1 VVFVRNCNVFSIFP
15 DYQLLLT
22 ELVLASMACLV
33 LMTMIL
39 CRVCIIKLLYLEWC
53 LLCLK
58 LCLVLSGM
66 VHTRVEVCRMDLW
79 NDLGFSLCAA
89 LSVYHVVA
97 TSDEGKKVWVGVSTD
112 WCVAIEHQRLS
123 SIRDY
128 LHRLSD

>member
-1 VVFVRNCNVFSIFP
+1 VVFVRDCNVFSIFP

-22 ELVLASMACLV
+22 ELVLVSMACLV

-66 VHTRVEVCRMDLW
+66 VHTGVEVCRMDLW
-79 NDLGFSLCAA
+79 NDLGFSLCAM
-89 LSVYHVVA
+89 LSVYHMVA

>member
-1 VVFVRNCNVFSIFP
+1 MVFVRDCNVFSIFP

-22 ELVLASMACLV
+22 ELVLVSMACLV

-66 VHTRVEVCRMDLW
+66 VHTGVEVCRMDLW
-79 NDLGFSLCAA
+79 NDLGFSLCTT
-89 LSVYHVVA
+89 LSVYHMVA

-128 LHRLSD
+128 LHQLSD